1 MSELVGGP
9 ELCAQLGDGGA
20 FRVVQEHFELLRFVI
35 EQGHGT
41 LIKTDRDSVL
51 ASFPTSE
58 AAIRSAV
65 AGQQA
70 MASFRNA
77 NPQAASLSLRIGLY
91 AGPCHLVT
99 QNGRL
104 DYYGQ
109 TLLLCSRLL
118 REAHAGDILLPVE
131 LGEKAVATP
140 GLRLGPRFVLTVK
153 GIQSSVPVARLNIE
167 QPTERE
173 PSSFFRIEEI

>member
-1 MSELVGGP
+1 
-9 ELCAQLGDGGA
+9 
-20 FRVVQEHFELLRFVI
+20 
-35 EQGHGT
+35 
-41 LIKTDRDSVL
+41 
-51 ASFPTSE
+51 
-58 AAIRSAV
+58 V

-77 NPQAASLSLRIGLY
+77 NPQASALSLRIGLY

-109 TLLLCSRLL
+109 TLLLCTRML
-118 REAHAGDILLPVE
+118 REAHAGDILLPAE
-131 LGEKAVATP
+131 LGEKAVSTP

-153 GIQSSVPVARLNIE
+153 GIPTPVPVARLTLDPGS
-167 QPTERE
+167 QPAAHE
-173 PSSFFRIEEI
+173 PSSLFRVEGM